1 LLKTIGSTS
10 LFAAL
15 LALFPLANAADVR
28 IVSSGGHLL
37 NVFAQLG
44 IAEVMQP
51 KITSR
56 NAIEGG
62 INLVRDGE
70 IETGLYLA
78 TDILPAKGVRL
89 AGTLP
94 AALQGYIV
102 YVAAVAPGLS
112 AGGAATQFV
121 KFLSEP
127 AMLEQ
132 WRNAGF
138 DTPGSH

>member
-1 LLKTIGSTS
+1 MLKTIGSTS

-15 LALFPLANAADVR
+15 LALFPFANAADVR
-28 IVSSGGHLL
+28 VVSSGGYLL

-78 TDILPAKGVRL
+78 TEI
-89 AGTLP
+89 LP

-102 YVAAVAPGLS
+102 YVAAVAPGLG

-121 KFLSEP
+121 KFLPEP
-127 AMLEQ
+127 AMLER